1 MAKKKEGFK
10 GERFIYL
17 PEELLLEYRK
27 DPLIGNLYVRKIG
40 FFPKVEFHYVEKEEG
55 TDYAMLI
62 HCIEGKGWYHIYGK
76 TYPVQKN
83 QYIIVPPHVP
93 YSFEAD
99 SHDPWTIYWVHFCG
113 K

>member
-55 TDYAMLI
+55 TDYAMRSI
-62 HCIEGKGWYHIYGK
+62 
-76 TYPVQKN
+76 
-83 QYIIVPPHVP
+83 
-93 YSFEAD
+93 A
-99 SHDPWTIYWVHFCG
+99 
-113 K
+113 

>member
-55 TDYAMLI
+55 TDYAIISTVRHIPYRKISISSYLPMSLI
-62 HCIEGKGWYHIYGK
+62 HLRRTAMILGRSIGFIS
-76 TYPVQKN
+76 V
-83 QYIIVPPHVP
+83 V
-93 YSFEAD
+93 S
-99 SHDPWTIYWVHFCG
+99 
-113 K
+113 